1 MDLVYQTKNFSLKTI
16 PGVSVWKVIKTQ
28 AKPKPQFAPV
38 TLPPKPAGQGGQS
51 EYIFL
56 EGDDLEFYRL
66 LNPKW
71 SIRQWIWGHPTA
83 GWIAWVYKTEVTRI
97 AKLNKKLPRRDW
109 IPLHE
114 GRLICWPV
122 IAMLN
127 NKLYISDSVQTRK
140 GLYGRVVGIPTDALL
155 DTTLLLTHPGWVH
168 VATNTKGAVIYRDD
182 APSYMPIYERTGRR
196 SKAKGDL
203 WINMDYLELVSE

>member
-1 MDLVYQTKNFSLKTI
+1 MDLVYQTKTLELKTI
-16 PGVSVWKVIKTQ
+16 PGVSKWKIVKTQ

-38 TLPPKPAGQGGQS
+38 ALPPKPAGQGGQN
-51 EYIFL
+51 EYLFL
-56 EGDDLEFYRL
+56 DGDDLNLYRL

-71 SIRQWIWGHPTA
+71 SIRQWLWGHDRS
-83 GWIAWVYKTEVTRI
+83 GWIAWVEKKEVQRI
-97 AKLNKKLPRRDW
+97 NKLNKKRKRKDW

-114 GRLICWPV
+114 GNMICWPA

-127 NKLYISDSVQTRK
+127 NVVYIGDTVQTKR
-140 GLYGRVVGIPTDALL
+140 GLYGRLIGIPADALL
-155 DTTLLLTHPGWVH
+155 NETLLLTHPGWIH
-168 VATNTKGAVIYRDD
+168 VATNTKGTVIYRDG
-182 APSYMPIYERTGRR
+182 APSYMPIYERAGRR